1 MTTTDTTE
9 IYISR
14 LPQELLMTLLTYQS
28 DLSKPAL
35 SSRSEP
41 PPPDETGGLRCTV
54 LYLPGPR
61 KRISDDS
68 LRRRIPNFP
77 LMRLVG
83 NSLLR
88 RFAKLS
94 ARGIGIAY
102 ALFFSFYSFFFVLGL
117 YFLFF
122 EGSSRRGDGLHSSSL
137 CMCATV
143 VYPQTHP
150 GLLHVRRATRMSF
163 FLYYI

>member
-1 MTTTDTTE
+1 MKYTTTMTTMDTTE

-14 LPQELLMTLLTYQS
+14 LSQELLMTFLTYQS

-41 PPPDETGGLRCTV
+41 PPPDENGGLRCTV

-83 NSLLR
+83 NPLLR
-88 RFAKLS
+88 RFAQLS
-94 ARGIGIAY
+94 AWGIGIAY
-102 ALFFSFYSFFFVLGL
+102 ALFFFLSLFFFVLG
-117 YFLFF
+117 F
-122 EGSSRRGDGLHSSSL
+122 
-137 CMCATV
+137 
-143 VYPQTHP
+143 
-150 GLLHVRRATRMSF
+150 
-163 FLYYI
+163 YYV

>member
-1 MTTTDTTE
+1 MTTMDTTE
-9 IYISR
+9 IYTPR
-14 LPQELLMTLLTYQS
+14 LPQELLMTLLTYQATF
-28 DLSKPAL
+28 PNRQL

-83 NSLLR
+83 NPLLR
-88 RFAKLS
+88 RFAQLS
-94 ARGIGIAY
+94 AWGIGIAY
-102 ALFFSFYSFFFVLGL
+102 ALFFFLSLFFFVLG
-117 YFLFF
+117 F
-122 EGSSRRGDGLHSSSL
+122 
-137 CMCATV
+137 
-143 VYPQTHP
+143 
-150 GLLHVRRATRMSF
+150 
-163 FLYYI
+163 YYV